1 MRNKMRLGDIATLIT
16 KGTTPTSVGYTFT
29 DTGVNFV
36 KIESIREDG
45 TFIPDKFAHI
55 SDECNT
61 KLKRSQ
67 LQENDILFSIAGAIG
82 RTAIVTK
89 DCLPANTNQA
99 LAIIRIPQGVID
111 YRFLL
116 YALQS
121 DAIIEQAEK
130 QKQGVAQLNLSL
142 QNINDFEIPFFTEEE
157 QLTVVEVL
165 SSVDSLLSTRIAQLE
180 QLDELVKSRFIELF
194 GDPVQNPMG
203 WKIETLKKATTKIG
217 SGATPKGGKES
228 YQTEGITL
236 IRSMNVHDGRF
247 EYKDL
252 AHITD
257 EQAKQLENVTVEE
270 NDVFIN
276 ITGASVARSCIVPKH
291 ILPAR
296 VNQHVAIIRCITSM
310 LNPVFANQMFL
321 NASFKGQLLDIG
333 ESGGATRQAITK
345 QQLETITVI
354 LPPIELQEQFAA
366 FVEQTD
372 KSKLAVQQSITE
384 LEELKKSLMQKYF
397 G

>member
-194 GDPVQNPMG
+194 GDPNTNPMK
-203 WKIETLKKATTKIG
+203 WKKEQLQINATL
-217 SGATPKGGKES
+217 
-228 YQTEGITL
+228 L
-236 IRSMNVHDGRF
+236 NGRA
-247 EYKDL
+247 YKQ
-252 AHITD
+252 D
-257 EQAKQLENVTVEE
+257 E
-270 NDVFIN
+270 
-276 ITGASVARSCIVPKH
+276 
-291 ILPAR
+291 
-296 VNQHVAIIRCITSM
+296 
-310 LNPVFANQMFL
+310 
-321 NASFKGQLLDIG
+321 LLDDG
-333 ESGGATRQAITK
+333 KYPVLRVGNFFSNRGWYYSD
-345 QQLETITVI
+345 LE
-354 LPPIELQEQFAA
+354 LDE
-366 FVEQTD
+366 D
-372 KSKLAVQQSITE
+372 KYCDDGDL
-384 LEELKKSLMQKYF
+384 
-397 G
+397 

>member
-1 MRNKMRLGDIATLIT
+1 MKIKLRDAFDLQMGKTPPRNDLDCWGNGHKWISISDIGNAGKYIDTTKEEITDIGVSRSGIKVVPKDTVIMSFKLSIGKTAITAEDMFTNEAIMAFINKGIYEVNTDYFYHLCKGIDWFEGTNKAVLGLTLNKATLSEKEI
-16 KGTTPTSVGYTFT
+16 
-29 DTGVNFV
+29 N
-36 KIESIREDG
+36 
-45 TFIPDKFAHI
+45 
-55 SDECNT
+55 
-61 KLKRSQ
+61 
-67 LQENDILFSIAGAIG
+67 
-82 RTAIVTK
+82 
-89 DCLPANTNQA
+89 LPP
-99 LAIIRIPQGVID
+99 I
-111 YRFLL
+111 
-116 YALQS
+116 
-121 DAIIEQAEK
+121 
-130 QKQGVAQLNLSL
+130 
-142 QNINDFEIPFFTEEE
+142 EE
-157 QLTVVEVL
+157 QLHAVSIL
-165 SSVDSLLSTRIAQLE
+165 NKMDDLISLRKE
-180 QLDELVKSRFIELF
+180 QLAKLDQLVKSRFIELF
-194 GDPVQNPMG
+194 GDPVQNPME
-203 WKIETLKKATTKIG
+203 WETVLLKSATSKIG

-310 LNPVFANQMFL
+310 LNPVFANHMFL
-321 NASFKGQLLDIG
+321 NTSFKGQLLDIG

-345 QQLETITVI
+345 QQLETLAAI
-354 LPPIELQEQFAA
+354 LPPIELQHQFAA
-366 FVEQTD
+366 FVEQAD
-372 KSKLAVQQSITE
+372 KSKLAIQQSLDK
-384 LEELKKSLMQKYF
+384 LEMLKKSLMQEYF

>member
-1 MRNKMRLGDIATLIT
+1 MAMTMLLKDLCAIDITD
-16 KGTTPTSVGYTFT
+16 GTHKTPTYADEGYIFLSSKNVTS
-29 DTGVNFV
+29 GVIDWENV
-36 KIESIREDG
+36 MYIPESLHNE
-45 TFIPDKFAHI
+45 
-55 SDECNT
+55 
-61 KLKRSQ
+61 LYKRIAPQ
-67 LQENDILFSIAGAIG
+67 KNDILLAKNGTTGVA
-82 RTAIVTK
+82 AIVDRNEVFDIYVSLALIRPDKSKVLPRYLLHAINSYPTK
-89 DCLPANTNQA
+89 QFFDSHLKGIGVPNLHLTHIRETPVKVPSLAEQEHITDVLDKIYELIA
-99 LAIIRIPQGVID
+99 LR
-111 YRFLL
+111 
-116 YALQS
+116 
-121 DAIIEQAEK
+121 K
-130 QKQGVAQLNLSL
+130 
-142 QNINDFEIPFFTEEE
+142 E
-157 QLTVVEVL
+157 QL
-165 SSVDSLLSTRIAQLE
+165 AA
-180 QLDELVKSRFIELF
+180 LDQLVKSRFVELF
-194 GDPVQNPMG
+194 GDPVQNPME
-203 WKIETLKKATTKIG
+203 WETVLLKSATRKIG

-321 NASFKGQLLDIG
+321 NTSFKGQLLDIG

-345 QQLETITVI
+345 QQLETLMVI
-354 LPPIELQEQFAA
+354 LPPFELQKQFAT

-372 KSKLAVQQSITE
+372 KSKLAIQHSLDE
-384 LEELKKSLMQKYF
+384 LETLKKALIQKYF

>member
-194 GDPVQNPMG
+194 GDYRINEKGFDCKKGSELFKFSSGKFLPEEKRLDEGIPVYGGNGIAWYTSESLVDYQTIIIGRVGAQCGNIHAVTTPVWITDNAIYIKEQKTNAYTLEFLTELMRMMDFYQYADFSG
-203 WKIETLKKATTKIG
+203 QPKITQKPLETLNYI
-217 SGATPKGGKES
+217 
-228 YQTEGITL
+228 
-236 IRSMNVHDGRF
+236 M
-247 EYKDL
+247 
-252 AHITD
+252 
-257 EQAKQLENVTVEE
+257 
-270 NDVFIN
+270 
-276 ITGASVARSCIVPKH
+276 
-291 ILPAR
+291 
-296 VNQHVAIIRCITSM
+296 
-310 LNPVFANQMFL
+310 
-321 NASFKGQLLDIG
+321 
-333 ESGGATRQAITK
+333 
-345 QQLETITVI
+345 
-354 LPPIELQEQFAA
+354 PPIELQNEYTA

-372 KSKLAVQQSITE
+372 KSKLAVQQSIAE